1 MTLAAAL
8 PVPGTA
14 RRDREKTS
22 DLRLEDAEGEQG
34 RVEHVFWL
42 FKGLPEGLVSVSPTA
57 SAEGSSHVYE
67 TPGSGRLRTEG
78 ACKARGCNPS
88 DRHQREQESTDTQEQ
103 GEASLTWK

>member
-1 MTLAAAL
+1 MPAQVFKKHFGAVFTVNDTLGGL
-8 PVPGTA
+8 QGVF
-14 RRDREKTS
+14 
-22 DLRLEDAEGEQG
+22 EGEQG

-88 DRHQREQESTDTQEQ
+88 DRHQREQESTDAQEQ